1 MNRVQKA
8 LSKNLAPAKK
18 EKNGKHHASKHH
30 FDEMMF
36 PFEAF
41 DKTIIGDMALWLE
54 KTYAAPL
61 SVSCMTG
68 LGMYSTVLGQTVQ
81 GTGAYPKPS
90 WPNLFVIIGADSAD
104 FKSNV
109 YELFKAPMEEWME
122 IRKQQF
128 ELEKE
133 TMDLLSKDLTK
144 QLKVQVEE
152 SKDALIK
159 LIDSNRHAEA
169 TDTLPEAQVR
179 LNGLKARKAPQV
191 FISDG
196 TAEVI
201 EILAQSNGGCIGIW
215 NDEGSRNLS
224 LMLGGRYSNSA
235 HADLSLWN
243 SLWSSSA
250 QHTYRVDKDRGDV
263 SVPKMTGSLVLL
275 AQPTIVDQLVQ
286 HGETTA
292 QGLISRILTH
302 MIPTEVRIEEGDLPD
317 YPENLLK
324 KWKRKIEKILNDRFN
339 VSDEPPKPTDIQFS
353 KNAKKYLREVQNRM
367 NQEGVHFPLIYP
379 FAKRVR
385 EHAIRIGIN
394 LAHLKGLTHVDEN
407 LAKQCVKIVEW
418 HYSKMKEIMFS
429 LEKETNKDDLE
440 KLKSYIASND
450 GKVHKRLVHVNLHIP
465 EPILTKWMDDGDLKG
480 IEIWKE
486 DGKKFIGLSEL
497 KPEAD

>member
-1 MNRVQKA
+1 M
-8 LSKNLAPAKK
+8 
-18 EKNGKHHASKHH
+18 
-30 FDEMMF
+30 
-36 PFEAF
+36 
-41 DKTIIGDMALWLE
+41 
-54 KTYAAPL
+54 
-61 SVSCMTG
+61 
-68 LGMYSTVLGQTVQ
+68 
-81 GTGAYPKPS
+81 
-90 WPNLFVIIGADSAD
+90 
-104 FKSNV
+104 
-109 YELFKAPMEEWME
+109 
-122 IRKQQF
+122 
-128 ELEKE
+128 
-133 TMDLLSKDLTK
+133 
-144 QLKVQVEE
+144 LKVV
-152 SKDALIK
+152 SV
-159 LIDSNRHAEA
+159 
-169 TDTLPEAQVR
+169 TEAQPPF
-179 LNGLKARKAPQV
+179 LLGNFPK
-191 FISDG
+191 
-196 TAEVI
+196 AEVI

-263 SVPKMTGSLVLL
+263 SVPRMTGSLVLL
-275 AQPTIVDQLVQ
+275 AQPAIVDQLVQ

-317 YPENLLK
+317 YPKGLCDD
-324 KWKRKIEKILNDRFN
+324 WKSIIEKILNDRFN
-339 VSDEPPKPTDIQFS
+339 GSDEPPNGSNEPPKPTDIQFS
-353 KNAKKYLREVQNRM
+353 ENAKKHLREVQNRM
-367 NQEGVHFPLIYP
+367 NQTGVHFPLIYP

-394 LAHLKGLTHVDEN
+394 LAHLKGLTHVNES

-440 KLKSYIASND
+440 KLKSYITSND

-486 DGKKFIGLSEL
+486 DGKKFIGLSAL

>member
-1 MNRVQKA
+1 
-8 LSKNLAPAKK
+8 
-18 EKNGKHHASKHH
+18 
-30 FDEMMF
+30 
-36 PFEAF
+36 
-41 DKTIIGDMALWLE
+41 
-54 KTYAAPL
+54 
-61 SVSCMTG
+61 MTG
-68 LGMYSTVLGQTVQ
+68 LGMYSTVLGRTVR
-81 GTGAYPKPS
+81 GTGAYAKPS

-109 YELFKAPMEEWME
+109 YELFKEPIEEWME
-122 IRKQQF
+122 IHKQRSEF
-128 ELEKE
+128 EKDTVE
-133 TMDLLSKDLTK
+133 LLIKDLTK
-144 QLKVQVEE
+144 QLKDQVEDK
-152 SKDALIK
+152 KDKLLK
-159 LIDSNRHAEA
+159 LIDSNTHAER
-169 TDTLPEAQVR
+169 TDTLPEAQKQ
-179 LNGLKARKAPQV
+179 LNKLKARKAPQV

-263 SVPKMTGSLVLL
+263 SVPRMTGSLVLL
-275 AQPTIVDQLVQ
+275 AQPAIVDQLVQ

-302 MIPTEVRIEEGDLPD
+302 MIPTEVRFEEEDLPD
-317 YPENLLK
+317 YPKGLCDD
-324 KWKRKIEKILNDRFN
+324 WKSKIEKILNDRFTG
-339 VSDEPPKPTDIQFS
+339 SGEPPEPTDIQFS
-353 KNAKKYLREVQNRM
+353 ENAKKHLREVQNRM
-367 NQEGVHFPLIYP
+367 NQTGVHFPLIYP

-394 LAHLKGLTHVDEN
+394 LAHLKGLTRVDES

-440 KLKSYIASND
+440 KLKSYITSND

-465 EPILTKWMDDGDLKG
+465 EPILTKWMDDGDLKD

-497 KPEAD
+497 KPEAFCRILHTAIGGKWGACGPGDTPHPCPVFFFERKECLQVCICVVSC